1 MGVRRKIVL
10 TSIILIASSGP
21 IVEASHDTYQMYKT
35 EHLPSPL
42 QEETLKNCE
51 ITTQKKINDI
61 VYMPSNP
68 PNRDLLL
75 QMNASLVNLQ
85 KSLDAIKIELLTSKA
100 DIKEIKQIIKNRSK
114 PPEEPISRGWI
125 W

>member
-1 MGVRRKIVL
+1 MDQIKNKAVI
-10 TSIILIASSGP
+10 TIILIASSCR
-21 IVEASHDTYQMYKT
+21 ILEAIRDTSPTYKT
-35 EHLPSPL
+35 EHSHSPS
-42 QEETLKNCE
+42 QEEILNFCVNTSKNK
-51 ITTQKKINDI
+51 ITDNSI
-61 VYMPSNP
+61 MPSTP

-100 DIKEIKQIIKNRSK
+100 DLKEIKQIIKNRSK

>member
-1 MGVRRKIVL
+1 
-10 TSIILIASSGP
+10 
-21 IVEASHDTYQMYKT
+21 
-35 EHLPSPL
+35 
-42 QEETLKNCE
+42 
-51 ITTQKKINDI
+51 
-61 VYMPSNP
+61 MPSTP

-85 KSLDAIKIELLTSKA
+85 KSLDAIKIELMTSKA
-100 DIKEIKQIIKNRSK
+100 DLKEIKQIIKNRSK